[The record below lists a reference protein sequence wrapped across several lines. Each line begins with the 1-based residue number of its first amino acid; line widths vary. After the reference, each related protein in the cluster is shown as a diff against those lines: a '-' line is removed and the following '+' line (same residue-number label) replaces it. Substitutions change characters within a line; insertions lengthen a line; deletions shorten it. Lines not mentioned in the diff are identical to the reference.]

1 MFKVIIVDDEPIIVK
16 GLSKTIPW
24 DKYNCQVTGTACNGK
39 EGMELISSQKPDILI
54 SDIHMPGLDG
64 LTMIASIKS
73 QFPNMQICILT
84 GYRDFDYA
92 QRAIYLGV
100 TRYLLK
106 PSKMNDLLEALEAM
120 TTNLSNSL
128 LSTKDDRN
136 HAIDFKEDKVSNENK
151 VTSEAKAIEES
162 PSNSFIVKNALQ
174 YIEEHYQE
182 KIMLSEVAEHIYVS
196 QWHLSKLLHR
206 HTGQNFSEILN
217 KVRIDKA
224 KDLLKN
230 PALRIGEISE
240 EVGFA
245 DMAHFSKVFKRMV
258 GISAIEYR
266 NTILTK

>member
-1 MFKVIIVDDEPIIVK
+1 MYRVIIVDDEPIIVK

-24 DKYNCQVTGTACNGK
+24 DKYNCLVTGTACNGK
-39 EGMELISSQKPDILI
+39 EGMELINSQKPDILI

-106 PSKMNDLLEALEAM
+106 PSKMNELLDALEVM
-120 TTNLSNSL
+120 TLNLSNSTL
-128 LSTKDDRN
+128 NLKNEKYNQDM
-136 HAIDFKEDKVSNENK
+136 KESKETNEDN
-151 VTSEAKAIEES
+151 AMEES
-162 PSNSFIVKNALQ
+162 ASNSFIVRNALQ
-174 YIEEHYQE
+174 YIEAHYKE
-182 KIMLSEVAEHIYVS
+182 KIMLSEVADQIYVS

-206 HTGQNFSEILN
+206 HTGQNFLEILN
-217 KVRIDKA
+217 NIRIDKA
-224 KDLLKN
+224 KDLLNN
-230 PALRIGEISE
+230 PALRIGEIAE

-245 DMAHFSKVFKRMV
+245 DIAHFSKVFKRIV
-258 GISAIEYR
+258 GISANEYR
-266 NTILTK
+266 NTVLTR